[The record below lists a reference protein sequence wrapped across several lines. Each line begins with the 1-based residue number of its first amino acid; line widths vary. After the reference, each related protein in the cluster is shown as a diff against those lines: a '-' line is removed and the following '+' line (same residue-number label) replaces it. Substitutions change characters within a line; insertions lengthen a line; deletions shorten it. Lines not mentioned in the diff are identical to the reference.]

1 MVFIMKNKLFTILL
15 LLSLLLFFTSCELI
29 AQEIAGEKAAGAEK
43 LLEGSCVTIKDLDD
57 NIITTI
63 PMTIE
68 HEHMNSFSY
77 FIIDESELL
86 IDDYKIDLDIELQD
100 GFLRKKKGYVNSFY
114 IDYLSYHYNNYP
126 SKKIDDRIKSVRE
139 DGKSKLHL
147 EYMNEDKFDLTDVYG
162 MLYYKDSR
170 KDNYEFA
177 SAFTICIYKE

>member
-1 MVFIMKNKLFTILL
+1 MMKNKLFTILL
-15 LLSLLLFFTSCELI
+15 SLSLLLFSSCELI

-43 LLEGSCVTIKDLDD
+43 LLEGSCVTIKDQDD

-114 IDYLSYHYNNYP
+114 IGYLAYHYNNYP

-139 DGKSKLHL
+139 DGKSKLHF

-162 MLYYKDSR
+162 LLYYKDSR
-170 KDNYEFA
+170 KDDYEFA
-177 SAFTICIYKE
+177 SAFMICIYKE